1 MHQAAQSPGPIMWGS
16 QYGQR
21 LADPQ
26 FETQWMRIGQQQ
38 TCTGPSASGSSDGRH
53 AAHGLTFDGDFTNSA
68 YTFPSFRVTVAK

>member
-1 MHQAAQSPGPIMWGS
+1 MRQAAQSPGPVMWGS

-26 FETQWMRIGQQQ
+26 NGIQWMRISQQQ
-38 TCTGPSASGSSDGRH
+38 MCTGPAPQ
-53 AAHGLTFDGDFTNSA
+53 AAPMAEHGVTLDGDFTNSA